1 VRIVPI
7 GHALLLLDN
16 GVFLDIE
23 AKQTHWTVK
32 KKFDGKR
39 TCPVKI
45 GHDDQINSYQKN
57 IF

>member
-1 VRIVPI
+1 MRIFWDLSVRIVPI

-32 KKFDGKR
+32 KIR
-39 TCPVKI
+39 WEA
-45 GHDDQINSYQKN
+45 NMSR
-57 IF
+57 